1 MLCVSTFS
9 IFSGR
14 RLATAASVAAVSVFG
29 GISVISQTSN
39 MIPERAIVLTG
50 DVSAVHDGV
59 VAVLYNNPEFEFHDP
74 SDPRFLFL
82 DRKGTIA
89 LGIGGYVYASVSCDF
104 KGSIDGPQF
113 VTYDIP
119 VPADPAR
126 RSGLQFDASHS
137 TVFLQLAGHSDRL
150 GTYSAYVQTN
160 FSGGKGGSHD
170 LRLKQAYVTVGNVT
184 VGLAR
189 STFVD
194 PAAPPDLDTQ
204 GPGARLS
211 RKNILVRYS
220 AGLGRDW
227 QIGVGAESP
236 ASASYTVADGRNRP
250 ITQRVPDFPAYVQY
264 GWGGQSHLRLSGMV
278 RTLSYRD
285 LVSGTNRYATGW
297 GVQLSGQAEIGRS
310 VMCYYEAYYGRGI
323 ASYVNDLDG
332 NGYDLVSRGGDSGR
346 MKTPGVSGLVGGLKW
361 DFCKRAYA
369 SASYGLL
376 KLYGGETAGADAF
389 GRSSYLDCNLV
400 YTIFPD
406 CQLGVEYIFGNRF
419 NQNGRHSKANRLM
432 AAIKYSF

>member
-1 MLCVSTFS
+1 M
-9 IFSGR
+9 
-14 RLATAASVAAVSVFG
+14 
-29 GISVISQTSN
+29 
-39 MIPERAIVLTG
+39 
-50 DVSAVHDGV
+50 
-59 VAVLYNNPEFEFHDP
+59 
-74 SDPRFLFL
+74 
-82 DRKGTIA
+82 
-89 LGIGGYVYASVSCDF
+89 
-104 KGSIDGPQF
+104 
-113 VTYDIP
+113 
-119 VPADPAR
+119 
-126 RSGLQFDASHS
+126 
-137 TVFLQLAGHSDRL
+137 
-150 GTYSAYVQTN
+150 
-160 FSGGKGGSHD
+160 
-170 LRLKQAYVTVGNVT
+170 
-184 VGLAR
+184 
-189 STFVD
+189 
-194 PAAPPDLDTQ
+194 
-204 GPGARLS
+204 
-211 RKNILVRYS
+211 RYS
-220 AGLGRDW
+220 VGLGRDW

-323 ASYVNDLDG
+323 ASYVNDLEG

-346 MKTPGVSGLVGGLKW
+346 MKAPGVSGLAGGLKW